1 MEQRPGHGM
10 NGPREMRRPKRAGTV
25 LEKEDD
31 VVANGRAFITQFLK
45 AQRRIFAYILTLLPH
60 QADAEDVLQQVS
72 AIMWEKF
79 DENDPPGD
87 FTSWGCRIAYLEI
100 LHYRRSRQR
109 QRVVFSEELL
119 EHLAGA
125 IEEDSTSLQLD
136 ERLEALDNCLEKL
149 SRRDRQL
156 LAERFKEGATPLS
169 TALSVGRSVDA
180 VYKAMARIRRDLYDC
195 VTRTLAGG
203 GRL

>member
-1 MEQRPGHGM
+1 MS
-10 NGPREMRRPKRAGTV
+10 GPRELGRSKRFGAL
-25 LEKEDD
+25 LEKEED
-31 VVANGRAFITQFLK
+31 VVANGRTFIALFVK

-79 DENDPPGD
+79 DEDDPPGD

-100 LHYRRSRQR
+100 LHYRRSRRR
-109 QRVVFSEELL
+109 QRVVFSDELL
-119 EHLAGA
+119 EHLAEV
-125 IEEDSTSLQLD
+125 IEEDSTALQLD
-136 ERLEALDNCLEKL
+136 ERLEALDDCLEKL
-149 SRRDRQL
+149 SRRDRKL

-169 TALSVGRSVDA
+169 TAESLGRSVDA
-180 VYKAMARIRRDLYDC
+180 VYKAMARIRRGLYDC